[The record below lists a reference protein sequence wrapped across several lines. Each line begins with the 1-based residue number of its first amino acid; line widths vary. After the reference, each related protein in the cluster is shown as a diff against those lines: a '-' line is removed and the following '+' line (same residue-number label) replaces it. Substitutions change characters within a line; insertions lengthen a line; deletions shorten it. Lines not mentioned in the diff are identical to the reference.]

1 MRTWSNTF
9 SGRTAATAA
18 VLAATLLIP
27 GTAESAHAAGRA
39 PGRTPVQAPALIPA
53 QAQAHAQPRAQAPG
67 RARADA
73 PAPVRAS
80 GRTKGRAA
88 GPPALGAC
96 ATGQLCLWAKPEFKG
111 ARTTHELS
119 TLDINS
125 CTALPAGTTA
135 QSLTNRTGRPVTTY
149 QSAEC
154 AETGEFQTYPGDGV
168 WLPQSPYQ
176 VRAFKVWER

>member
-1 MRTWSNTF
+1 MRTWSTTS
-9 SGRTAATAA
+9 SGRAAASAA

-27 GTAESAHAAGRA
+27 GTAESAHAATRA
-39 PGRTPVQAPALIPA
+39 PAGTPARAGAEAPGQAKASGQAKAKAKTDAKAPARAAGRTKE
-53 QAQAHAQPRAQAPG
+53 RA
-67 RARADA
+67 
-73 PAPVRAS
+73 
-80 GRTKGRAA
+80 KGRAA

>member
-1 MRTWSNTF
+1 MRTWNTTF
-9 SGRTAATAA
+9 VAAA

-27 GTAESAHAAGRA
+27 GTAGSAHAAG
-39 PGRTPVQAPALIPA
+39 
-53 QAQAHAQPRAQAPG
+53 HAAGAG
-67 RARADA
+67 GAKGTGH
-73 PAPVRAS
+73 AS
-80 GRTKGRAA
+80 G
-88 GPPALGAC
+88 PPPLGLC

-111 ARTTHELS
+111 ARKTHELS

-135 QSLTNRTGRPVTTY
+135 QSLSNRTGRPVTTY

-176 VRAFKVWER
+176 VRAFKVWEH

>member
-1 MRTWSNTF
+1 MRTWNTTF
-9 SGRTAATAA
+9 SGRAAATAT

-39 PGRTPVQAPALIPA
+39 PAQAPLQARTQAPART
-53 QAQAHAQPRAQAPG
+53 QAA
-67 RARADA
+67 ARADA

-80 GRTKGRAA
+80 GRTKAKGRAA